1 MVAIDRVEELGGMAE
16 IVEKRAMYSVK
27 LCLPE
32 RDGFNTPGSVATP
45 RATRD
50 ARLAR
55 RFATVFGRLVRGSL
69 PKSCLID
76 PLQTSP
82 GGHPA
87 KTGTA

>member
-1 MVAIDRVEELGGMAE
+1 MLWLLMDVL
-16 IVEKRAMYSVK
+16 
-27 LCLPE
+27 
-32 RDGFNTPGSVATP
+32 PGSVATP